1 MDDNSIIDMYWARNE
16 KAIDATKDKYGHYCY
31 SIAYGILE
39 NFEDAEECVNDTY
52 LGAWNSI
59 PPNKPQM
66 LSTFLGKLT
75 RNISLNRWRK
85 KHRIKRGGGEVQLTL
100 DELQECLPSGNTV
113 EKEIEAKELAVIIS
127 GFLRELEVEERR
139 IFLRRYWYFDSIDE
153 ICKSFGFGKSKVKM
167 KLMRT
172 RNKLLVKLKEEG
184 VYL

>member
-1 MDDNSIIDMYWARNE
+1 MDDNSIIDMYWARDE
-16 KAIDATKDKYGHYCY
+16 KAIDATKDKYGRYCY

-39 NFEDAEECVNDTY
+39 NLEDAEECVNDTY

-59 PPNKPQM
+59 PPHKPQM

-75 RNISLNRWRK
+75 RNISLNRWRE

-113 EKEIEAKELAVIIS
+113 EKEIETKELAIIIS
-127 GFLRELEVEERR
+127 GFLRGLEAEERR
-139 IFLRRYWYFDSIDE
+139 IFLRRYWYFDSVDE
-153 ICKSFGFGKSKVKM
+153 ICKRFGFGKSKVKM